1 MAEVKTVTIEI
12 DVKTGSITKGREE
25 FDKLNSTVNKG
36 TKDMTNSMSNLNT
49 SITNVGTALVGAFAI
64 QQVVTDAFQRIT
76 GFEKAMSSLSAI
88 TGVTGKGLEELK
100 GKVLSV
106 AKETKKG
113 AADVAAAFELVGS
126 KAPKLLEDADA
137 LAAVTKEAII
147 LSKAT
152 GEELVDSAS
161 SLTGVMNQFNLEAT
175 DSERIINALA
185 AGSQKGAAPV
195 GQISQAIDKFGTVA
209 NAANVSVE
217 ASIGLVETLAEKNI
231 NGAEAGTQ
239 LRNIILKLQSAN
251 IGFTDGVFN
260 LNDALQEVKDKNL
273 SAAESA
279 KLFGLESV
287 TAGNILVNNIGTID
301 QYTKAVT
308 GTNTANEQAR
318 IQTDNLSSKL
328 EELDATYE
336 SLLLSIE
343 DGDNVLSNVFK
354 GLVEGVDNVLSGT
367 TGLLNLDFNNA
378 ADGWNTYLQAL
389 TGIDFELDQITPKV
403 DNLTNAV
410 SKYGAEQI
418 KANSV
423 ELTKL
428 YINAGL
434 SADEAAQK
442 VVGLY
447 QAKMKDTAITVESTD
462 ATDSNTTSTDKNNK
476 SKEKQLTLLE
486 AQKKIQA
493 DFKKELEGSRGLQDE
508 IVTDEQEQAAK
519 ALYEFIANEQA
530 KNDALEASLQSER
543 DIKAENRLAE
553 FDAFMTDEEARL
565 GLEQEFAN
573 SRAAINEQ
581 IAFSALA
588 LASAIAQ
595 ASGNSVEAQIAA
607 LAFDKIAAVASVIIS
622 AQKANAAITA
632 QAAIL
637 AANPLTAALAPA
649 ALAQL
654 GLNNTAA
661 GISIATIL
669 ATAIPQAINIAQP
682 KKLKDGVIDL
692 QGKGTA
698 TSDSIPA
705 MLSKGESVM
714 TAKETQEHK
723 PVLKAIREGTFDEY
737 LNRVIVQQLYTA
749 KPKDRVIVKDVKQ
762 QPQISF
768 PKGFKVTNARDIN
781 QPLID
786 AIKEQNFLNQ
796 NSGWR

>member
-36 TKDMTNSMSNLNT
+36 TKDMSNSMSNLNT

-64 QQVVTDAFQRIT
+64 QQVVADAFQRIT

-100 GKVLSV
+100 GKVLAV

-113 AADVAAAFELVGS
+113 ASDVAAAFELVGS

-308 GTNTANEQAR
+308 GTNTANEQA
-318 IQTDNLSSKL
+318 ITQTDNLSSKL

-389 TGIDFELDQITPKV
+389 TGIDFELDQITPKI

-462 ATDSNTTSTDKNNK
+462 ATNENTTSTDKNNK

-486 AQKKIQA
+486 AQKKLQA
-493 DFKKELEGSRGLQDE
+493 DFKNELEGSRGLQDE
-508 IVTDEQEQAAK
+508 IVTDEQELADK
-519 ALYEFIANEQA
+519 ALFDFISREEA
-530 KNDALEASLQSER
+530 KNTALEESLQTER

-553 FDAFMTDEEARL
+553 FDAFMSDEEARL
-565 GLEQEFAN
+565 EFQQKVAESKQQINQQLMFGALGLA
-573 SRAAINEQ
+573 
-581 IAFSALA
+581 SALA
-588 LASAIAQ
+588 NAAGGSMSAQ
-595 ASGNSVEAQIAA
+595 MAA
-607 LAFDKIAAVASVIIS
+607 LVFEKTAAAASVIIS
-622 AQKANAAITA
+622 TQVANAKALALFGTPL
-632 QAAIL
+632 L
-637 AANPLTAALAPA
+637 AAPSIIANKTLGAI
-649 ALAQL
+649 QL
-654 GLNNTAA
+654 
-661 GISIATIL
+661 ATIL
-669 ATAIPQAINIAQP
+669 ATAIPQAAAIQKP
-682 KKLKDGVIDL
+682 KFKDGVIDL

-714 TAKETQEHK
+714 TAKETQEYK
-723 PVLKAIREGTFDEY
+723 PVLKAMREGTFDDY
-737 LNRVIVQQLYTA
+737 INRVIVQQLYNHKT
-749 KPKDRVIVKDVKQ
+749 KERVKVKEVKQ
-762 QPQISF
+762 AQINF
-768 PKGFKVTNARDIN
+768 PKGFKVTNAKDISR
-781 QPLID
+781 PLLD
-786 AIKEQNFLNQ
+786 AMEESKFLNQ
-796 NSGWR
+796 NSSWR